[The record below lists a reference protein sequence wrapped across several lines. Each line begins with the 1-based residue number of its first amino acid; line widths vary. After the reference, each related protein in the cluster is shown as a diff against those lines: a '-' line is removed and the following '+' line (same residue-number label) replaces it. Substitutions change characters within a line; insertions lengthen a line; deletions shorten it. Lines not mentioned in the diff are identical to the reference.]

1 MLQSLTQ
8 PAIKPRIRTQPRLTN
23 ADYLAQ
29 TPPSHR
35 GRRYQLING
44 ELIEMSGAVLAHQI
58 FSMQFGIALTPQVNA
73 LDIGEVVAAPYDVHI
88 AVSDTYQPDLLFVSH
103 ARRHILQ
110 RTGAYGAPEVVVEI
124 LSDSTRR
131 RDLVEKLPVYLAA
144 GVGEVVV
151 VDLDTRT
158 AAVYT
163 GAGGIVAPARVL
175 GSDDVLTLDGMPG
188 VSVALGPIFARALD

>member
-1 MLQSLTQ
+1 MMQ
-8 PAIKPRIRTQPRLTN
+8 PVAEPPIRTRLTN
-23 ADYLAQ
+23 ADYIAQ

-44 ELIEMSGAVLAHQI
+44 ELIEMAGANLAHQI
-58 FSMQFGIALTPQVNA
+58 FLMQFSILLTPQVNA
-73 LDIGEVVAAPYDVHI
+73 LDIGEVIAAPYDVHI
-88 AVSDTYQPDLLFVSH
+88 DRFDTYQPDLLFVSH
-103 ARRHILQ
+103 ARRPILQ
-110 RTGAYGAPEVVVEI
+110 RAGAYGSPDVVVEV

-151 VDLDTRT
+151 VDLDART

-163 GAGGIVAPARVL
+163 GAGGAAIPERVL
-175 GSDDVLTLDGMPG
+175 GADDTLTLDGMPG
-188 VSVALGPIFARALD
+188 VAVPLGPIFARALG

>member
-1 MLQSLTQ
+1 MMQ
-8 PAIKPRIRTQPRLTN
+8 PTATKPRTRTRLTN

-44 ELIEMSGAVLAHQI
+44 ELIEMAGASQPHQDFALRMGAALLAQ
-58 FSMQFGIALTPQVNA
+58 ADA
-73 LDIGEVVAAPYDVHI
+73 LDIGKVLIAPYDVHI
-88 AVSDTYQPDLLFVSH
+88 DRFDTYQPDLLFVSN
-103 ARRHILQ
+103 ARRPILQ
-110 RTGAYGAPEVVVEI
+110 RAGAYGSPDVALEV

-151 VDLDTRT
+151 VDLDDRT

-163 GAGGIVAPARVL
+163 GAGGAIAPVRVF
-175 GSDDVLTLDGMPG
+175 GADDALTLDGMPG
-188 VSVALGPIFARALD
+188 VSVPLGPIFARALD